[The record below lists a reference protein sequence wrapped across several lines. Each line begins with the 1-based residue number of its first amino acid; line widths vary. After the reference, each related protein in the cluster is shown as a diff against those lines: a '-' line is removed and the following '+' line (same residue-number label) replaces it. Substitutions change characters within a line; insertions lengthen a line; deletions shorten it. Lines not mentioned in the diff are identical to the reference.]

1 MCRVASLSNGLR
13 SGSAL
18 KWTKKSGEGASPL
31 PSEKGELKMSIHDIA
46 ILLGIYIATIGA
58 GALVGYIID
67 KSRKARR

>member
-1 MCRVASLSNGLR
+1 M
-13 SGSAL
+13 

-31 PSEKGELKMSIHDIA
+31 PSGKRGIEMSIHDIA